1 MTGIFCAI
9 DSATIVEAELMVK
22 KIAGLPV
29 GIKLGLELFTAEGP
43 SCVDKIRKLA
53 GQDAKIFLDLKLHD
67 IPNTVAGAVRAA
79 VRCRADY
86 LTIHTSGGAAMMKA
100 ARDAAVDAA
109 AKTGLVAPKIL
120 GVTVLTHMDENDLTA
135 VGQQNPPAAQ
145 VERLAKLAEASGL
158 QGVVCSPLEI
168 AQLRNTLTKN
178 MLLVVPGIRPAGA
191 EADDQKRTLTPP
203 EAAKLGADYLVIGR
217 PITQAAN
224 PARAAQDILDT
235 LNQKA
240 A

>member
-9 DSATIVEAELMVK
+9 DAATIEEAEAMVK
-22 KIAGLPV
+22 KISGLPV

-43 SCVDKIRKLA
+43 ACVDKIREVA
-53 GQDAKIFLDLKLHD
+53 GADTKIFLDLKLHD

-79 VRCRADY
+79 VRCRADF
-86 LTIHTSGGAAMMKA
+86 LTIHTSGGAAMMRA
-100 ARDAAVDAA
+100 ARDAAVDAS
-109 AKTGLVAPKIL
+109 AKTGIAAPKLL
-120 GVTVLTHMDENDLTA
+120 GVTVLTHMDETDLDT
-135 VGQQNPPAAQ
+135 VGQQKPAAAQ

-168 AQLRNTLTKN
+168 AQLRKTLGQN
-178 MLLVVPGIRPAGA
+178 MLLVVPGIRPQGADAG
-191 EADDQKRTLTPP
+191 DQKRTLTPLD
-203 EAAKLGADYLVIGR
+203 AAKLGADYLVIGR

-224 PARAAQDILDT
+224 PKLAAQDILDS
-235 LNQKA
+235 LKLKA